1 MPIDLQQGVNDQFDY
16 QRKKAAETEGANLQ
30 GQKQALARR
39 AAQLGGGPSGALIKQ
54 EQVAGDQS
62 AQRLASANE
71 GIGAAQAAEQ
81 RRVREVQQGQ
91 EFAHS
96 ERVGS
101 QDFSHGERLGSQ
113 EFASG
118 ERQAGQDFAHGERL
132 GGQDFAHSERLS
144 GQEFA
149 GAQTDKTIQAQA
161 DAQTKQI
168 EAAAAEGKLTREQ
181 ADKQIEEVKHQYQQD
196 FEANSKTN
204 IINTVTSMKNSGI
217 PPEQIGALLKSL
229 GLDKL
234 GLDINSITGISG
246 LTASAT
252 PVVRPTQASAPNG
265 GRKS

>member
-1 MPIDLQQGVNDQFDY
+1 MPIDLQQGVNEQFDY
-16 QRKKAAETEGANLQ
+16 QRKKAAETEGANLD

-81 RRVREVQQGQ
+81 RRIREVQQGQ
-91 EFAHS
+91 EFAHN

-101 QDFSHGERLGSQ
+101 QDFAHTERLG
-113 EFASG
+113 
-118 ERQAGQDFAHGERL
+118 
-132 GGQDFAHSERLS
+132 

-168 EAAAAEGKLTREQ
+168 EAAANEGKLTREQ
-181 ADKQIEEVKHQYQQD
+181 ADEQLKMVKEQYKQD
-196 FEANSKTN
+196 FDANAKTN

-229 GLDKL
+229 GLGNF
-234 GLDINSITGISG
+234 GLDIDQITGIGG

-252 PVVRPTQASAPNG
+252 PPTDPYGVKILPMQFAPMANANYG
-265 GRKS
+265 